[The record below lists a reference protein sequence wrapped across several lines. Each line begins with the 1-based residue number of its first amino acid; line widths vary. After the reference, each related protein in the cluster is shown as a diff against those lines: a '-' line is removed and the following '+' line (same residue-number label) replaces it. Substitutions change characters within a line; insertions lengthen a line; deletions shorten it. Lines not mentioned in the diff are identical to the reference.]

1 MKCKKHNTIF
11 KFFYYLCLSL
21 AYGVSIVVTPC
32 RLLNEIL

>member
-1 MKCKKHNTIF
+1 MKCEKYNKIF

-21 AYGVSIVVTPC
+21 AYGVSIVVALC